1 MSRILQHLNTPAREA
16 ELQLRLWIT
25 SCSKR
30 IIYMAT
36 RLHMKD
42 AVMLSETLAEEKGA
56 DETLT
61 AIADRLFVRHNL
73 IVRTRLV
80 K

>member
-1 MSRILQHLNTPAREA
+1 
-16 ELQLRLWIT
+16 
-25 SCSKR
+25 
-30 IIYMAT
+30 MAT

-42 AVMLSETLAEEKGA
+42 AVKLLSETLAEEKGA

>member
-1 MSRILQHLNTPAREA
+1 MT
-16 ELQLRLWIT
+16 
-25 SCSKR
+25 
-30 IIYMAT
+30 T

>member
-1 MSRILQHLNTPAREA
+1 
-16 ELQLRLWIT
+16 
-25 SCSKR
+25 
-30 IIYMAT
+30 MAT

-61 AIADRLFVRHNL
+61 SIADRLFVRHNL